1 MRKFLIVIIVLLACS
16 CAHTGGVPQDE
27 TPLTLLTSYGFGQ
40 EFTLRLAEQVKERYG
55 IKLEFITEKS
65 SDSATLMWQD
75 LANDNMPAD
84 IILTAQQAPDSLL
97 KGSCINLQARSN
109 LTDLFPYLKVREC
122 TADDGGVYQLPFCSK
137 LIGIT
142 YNATLMEEM
151 GCKAPRTYA
160 DMLELKKKCDEK
172 GILFAATDMNLTGCG
187 FNFLLHPMGSQWLST
202 LEGTE
207 WINSFIKG
215 EASISTF
222 KEHCS
227 YFRKWTENGL
237 FGQPFAETGKAANV
251 FKTRRALFLYSIFN
265 NLSSY
270 QGPECDEN
278 GVETGRILD
287 DTYKTMP
294 WISEDG
300 SSNCFTNYD
309 AIWVMLNHRLLKP
322 DQQDKLEKALK
333 VLRFIAE
340 DNTQEII
347 ANRGYD
353 VYLYLEGFKSG
364 EDRVY
369 SNYTREI
376 SRGYIQPWYYNYF
389 DGATIVNTGAEIN
402 SYLIKNY
409 YGEDGAEAAEPSNMV
424 YNPDASFDSIFE
436 VFEHNNNNN
445 NNLSQKHFLGTV
457 KQTLSYQQS
466 AQVYAVSCALC
477 MQENLNKEYG
487 KENAPAVEVAII
499 PYTKDLKDLDPWTPA
514 SVECAHIYPG
524 HFEAPHTNVITPI
537 NAWRVSAFR
546 MTGAEIGE
554 IVRNGYLGYPYAVV
568 TKGGIELQ
576 NDVEYIVTTSR
587 KLLEDSVLEWIDS
600 RVLLLP
606 GEDKELTANGP
617 HGVELFFA
625 LHPEVG
631 PEDINW

>member
-1 MRKFLIVIIVLLACS
+1 MRKSLIAILALLACS
-16 CAHTGGVPQDE
+16 CAPGGGVAQDE

-40 EFTLRLAEQVKERYG
+40 EYTLRLAEQVKERYG
-55 IKLEFITEKS
+55 IELEFITEKS

-151 GCKAPRTYA
+151 GWKAPRTYA
-160 DMLELKKKCDEK
+160 DMLALKKKCDDK
-172 GILFAATDMNLTGCG
+172 GILFATVDVNLTGCG
-187 FNFLLHPMGSQWLST
+187 FNFLLHPMGSQWLSS

-215 EASISTF
+215 EASIGPF
-222 KEHCS
+222 KEQCE
-227 YFRKWTENGL
+227 YFRKWAENGL
-237 FGQPFAETGKAANV
+237 FGQPFADSGKAAV
-251 FKTRRALFLYSIFN
+251 EFKTRRALFLYSITN
-265 NLSSY
+265 NLSGY

-300 SSNCFTNYD
+300 SNNCFTNYD
-309 AIWVMLNHRLLKP
+309 AIWVMLNHRLLEP

-340 DNTQEII
+340 DDIQGII
-347 ANRGYD
+347 ANRGHD
-353 VYLYLEGFKSG
+353 VYLYLEGFRSG

-409 YGEDGAEAAEPSNMV
+409 YGEDAAEAAEPSNIV

-436 VFEHNNNNN
+436 VFENNNN
-445 NNLSQKHFLGTV
+445 NNLSKKHFLGTV
-457 KQTLSYQQS
+457 KQTLSYRQS
-466 AQVYAVSCALC
+466 AELCATSFALC
-477 MQENLNKEYG
+477 IQESLDNEYG
-487 KENAPAVEVAII
+487 KENAPLVEVALV
-499 PYTKDLKDLDPWTPA
+499 PYTKDLRDLDPWKPA
-514 SVECAHIYPG
+514 AVECAHIYPG
-524 HFEAPHTNVITPI
+524 RFEAPHTNVIMPST
-537 NAWRVSAFR
+537 AWRVIAFR

-554 IVRNGYLGYPYAVV
+554 LVRNGYLGYPYAVV
-568 TKGGIELQ
+568 TKGGIELK
-576 NDVEYIVTTSR
+576 DDAEYIVATSR
-587 KLLEDSVLEWIDS
+587 KLLEDSVLEWLDS
-600 RVLLLP
+600 RAVLSPLE
-606 GEDKELTANGP
+606 GKEVTANGP

-631 PEDINW
+631 PEDIGW